1 MTQLRHVLLVED
13 SESAIDDICLWLD
26 EENYHVTV
34 ARGLDEA
41 RELFQQ
47 EHFHA
52 AIVDISL
59 APNDKQNI
67 DGYRLIQWIN
77 SQPMLKDVLPCIVL
91 TGYERDDLAAE
102 GMGRLPV
109 KFWVRKNLNYSK
121 ELIDALSATFGES
134 VRINFVLG
142 YDDNGEEALP
152 RIADH
157 VGWPEGEEKPDE
169 RVLVEE
175 IRDLLGKQFR
185 NAARIYFNELT
196 KGLSGAAVIKVRAKW
211 GNDYGP
217 AYVFKI
223 GRRDKVQM
231 EFSNYEENV
240 EHFLPANTAAGA
252 QVVYSGHLGAIQ
264 YKFAED
270 ANKPLREFDEFFQR
284 EPVERVTA
292 ALHSL
297 FDDTC
302 RYWYA
307 SPDPEFKN
315 LIALYYK
322 ALNLDEEKL
331 TTRIRQFLREFDPA
345 EPRLS
350 LPDEPTDLINPLYW
364 LQTNRDHCTV
374 KVYHSISHG
383 DLTGR
388 NVFVTDQGH
397 CWLIDFYRTYR
408 SHLLRDFVILE
419 TDIKYRLLPELFQK
433 AGHLEAYSWDEY
445 RAMEKSLL
453 DGELSNVRECLPE
466 VCKAAETL
474 LTMRSL
480 ANDLMAKYHR
490 DGDNIRR
497 QVLLSQLVTHL
508 NVTRLKHV
516 DTRHKLWA
524 LGTAGHICEELD
536 LLPPPR

>member
-13 SESAIDDICLWLD
+13 SESASGDIRLWL
-26 EENYHVTV
+26 EEEKCEVTG
-34 ARGLDEA
+34 ARSLDEA
-41 RELFQQ
+41 KELLQHK
-47 EHFHA
+47 HFHVA
-52 AIVDISL
+52 LVDITL
-59 APNDKQNI
+59 ASHDKQNI
-67 DGYRLIQWIN
+67 DGYRLIQWIDA
-77 SQPMLKDVLPCIVL
+77 QPIFKDVLPCIVL
-91 TGYERDDLAAE
+91 TANEHDGLAVE

-109 KFWVRKNLNYSK
+109 KFWVKKKLNYSK
-121 ELIDALSATFGES
+121 ELLDALSATFEDS
-134 VRINFVLG
+134 VRINFELE
-142 YDDNGEEALP
+142 YDDDGEEALP
-152 RIADH
+152 RMAGH
-157 VGWPEGEEKPDE
+157 VGWAEGEEKPDE

-175 IRDLLGKQFR
+175 IRDLLGKQYR
-185 NAARIYFNELT
+185 NAVRIYFNELT

-217 AYVFKI
+217 AYVLKI
-223 GRRDKVQM
+223 GRRDKVLT
-231 EFSNYEENV
+231 EFRNYENNV

-284 EPVERVTA
+284 EPIERIQS

-315 LIALYYK
+315 LIALYYR
-322 ALNLDEEKL
+322 ALNLSDEKL
-331 TTRIRQFLREFDPA
+331 TTRIRQFLQEFDPA
-345 EPRLS
+345 QARLS

-364 LQTNRDHCTV
+364 LQANRNHCTV

-408 SHLLRDFVILE
+408 SHLLRDYVILE
-419 TDIKYRLLPELFQK
+419 TDIKYRLLPELHK
-433 AGHLEAYSWDEY
+433 AAERPEEYTLAEY
-445 RAMEKSLL
+445 RALEQALCS
-453 DGELSNVRECLPE
+453 GELSPVRELSPE
-466 VCKAAETL
+466 VRKATEAL
-474 LTMRSL
+474 LTTRSL
-480 ANDLMAKYHR
+480 ADELMDRHHR

-497 QVLLSQLVTHL
+497 QVLISRLITHL

-516 DTRHKLWA
+516 DTQYKLWA
-524 LGTAGHICEELD
+524 LATAGHICEELD
-536 LLPPPR
+536 ELPPPR